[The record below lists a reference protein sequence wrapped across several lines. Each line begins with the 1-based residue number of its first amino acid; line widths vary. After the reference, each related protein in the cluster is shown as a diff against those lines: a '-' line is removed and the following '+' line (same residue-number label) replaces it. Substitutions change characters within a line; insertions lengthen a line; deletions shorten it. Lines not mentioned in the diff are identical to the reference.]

1 MGFLSK
7 IFGKKPK
14 VPEFVPVDYDKE
26 YDAAM
31 DYNEENIER
40 FGGISRKAQE
50 QDQQALTQGL
60 RSAIPNYDELLAS
73 EFDITSSL
81 LRGELSKREQDR
93 LRDRRAALGLSS
105 GTQDADLTQYSYA
118 RDLGLAERDL
128 INQGMAY
135 ADNRI
140 RRQSAFVAQ
149 PVSVTTMFQSPQQ
162 RIAQKMSERDSKF
175 NRDFAANKIA
185 AAPDPRWVG
194 MTKVA
199 MAAVGGMAGGM
210 AGASMGASLGS
221 SVTGSGGGGG
231 NMLSN
236 LLFMKAMGGF
246 GGGGNSQ
253 VPLTRIPTNFTG
265 LSPNTGLPNTGGYT
279 FPTASSAS
287 YGLPTN

>member
-93 LRDRRAALGLSS
+93 LRDRRAALGLST
-105 GTQDADLTQYSYA
+105 GTQDSDLTQYSYA

-149 PVSVTTMFQSPQQ
+149 PVSVTSMFQSPQQ

-221 SVTGSGGGGG
+221 SITGSGGGG
-231 NMLSN
+231 SN
-236 LLFMKAMGGF
+236 LLGNLAFMQAMGGGGF
-246 GGGGNSQ
+246 GFGNQSGYSISNGR
-253 VPLTRIPTNFTG
+253 VSRAS
-265 LSPNTGLPNTGGYT
+265 LSGMADDNL
-279 FPTASSAS
+279 
-287 YGLPTN
+287 